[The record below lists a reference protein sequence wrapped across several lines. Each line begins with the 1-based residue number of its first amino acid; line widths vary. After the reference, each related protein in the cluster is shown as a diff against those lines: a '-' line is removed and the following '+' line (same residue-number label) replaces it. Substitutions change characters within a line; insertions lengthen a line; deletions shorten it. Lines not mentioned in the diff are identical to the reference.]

1 MARPSAI
8 WSEAARGDGI
18 LRLGGNYT
26 ADNATELEGALSE
39 ALKHGPEATAFR
51 ADFRIDCAGLG
62 ALDTVGAWLIHRAQL
77 DLAER
82 GDVTLVG
89 LRRDQTHLIAEVA
102 HAYERRSEVPE
113 RPVGAYPWLADIGEA
128 VVAAGR
134 DVVNGVV
141 FLGLVM
147 AASWR
152 LVRGRA
158 KLRPAAVVTQLER
171 VAMRGVP
178 IIALISFL
186 VGAIIAQQSIFQLEK
201 FGQAH
206 FVADLV
212 GVLVLRELAVLLT
225 SIMVA
230 GRSGSAFTAELGSM
244 KMREE
249 VDALQ
254 TMGIDPIEVLVL
266 PRILALL
273 VGLPLLT
280 FLSAMSAVA
289 GAALVANLYG
299 GISLDI
305 FFARV
310 QNIIGINTF
319 MVGMY
324 KAPFMAL
331 VIGLIAC
338 IEGFA
343 VRGSA
348 ESLGSHTTA
357 SVVKSIFV
365 VIVVDGLFAMFF
377 ASIRY

>member
-1 MARPSAI
+1 M
-8 WSEAARGDGI
+8 
-18 LRLGGNYT
+18 
-26 ADNATELEGALSE
+26 
-39 ALKHGPEATAFR
+39 
-51 ADFRIDCAGLG
+51 
-62 ALDTVGAWLIHRAQL
+62 
-77 DLAER
+77 
-82 GDVTLVG
+82 
-89 LRRDQTHLIAEVA
+89 
-102 HAYERRSEVPE
+102 
-113 RPVGAYPWLADIGEA
+113 
-128 VVAAGR
+128 
-134 DVVNGVV
+134 
-141 FLGLVM
+141 
-147 AASWR
+147 
-152 LVRGRA
+152 
-158 KLRPAAVVTQLER
+158 
-171 VAMRGVP
+171 
-178 IIALISFL
+178 
-186 VGAIIAQQSIFQLEK
+186 GAIIAQQSIFQLQR

-225 SIMVA
+225 AIMVA

-254 TMGIDPIEVLVL
+254 TMGLDPVEVLVL
-266 PRILALL
+266 PRIIALL
-273 VGLPLLT
+273 IGLPLLT
-280 FLSAMSAVA
+280 FVSSMSAMA
-289 GAALVANLYG
+289 GAALVADIYG
-299 GISLDI
+299 GISFEI

-310 QNIIGINTF
+310 QNIIGMNTF

>member
-8 WSEAARGDGI
+8 WGDGLRGGGV
-18 LRLGGNYT
+18 LRLSGAWT
-26 ADNATELEGALSE
+26 ADHAAELESAL
-39 ALKHGPEATAFR
+39 ATAMKSLQ
-51 ADFRIDCAGLG
+51 AGAEDAHFRIDCAGLLS
-62 ALDTVGAWLIHRAQL
+62 LDTVGAWLIHRARL
-77 DLAER
+77 TLGEK
-82 GDVTLVG
+82 GEVTLVG
-89 LRRDQTHLIAEVA
+89 LKRDQTHLIAEVA
-102 HAYERRSEVPE
+102 QAEIPPE
-113 RPVGAYPWLADIGEA
+113 GPPRPTGAYPLLVDIGEA
-128 VVAAGR
+128 VVNAGK
-134 DVVNGVV
+134 DVSNGVT
-141 FLGLVM
+141 FFGSVM
-147 AASWR
+147 AALAR
-152 LVRGRA
+152 LALGRA

-178 IIALISFL
+178 IIVLISFL
-186 VGAIIAQQSIFQLEK
+186 VGAIIAQQSIFQLQR
-201 FGQAH
+201 FGQPH
-206 FVADLV
+206 LVADLV

-225 SIMVA
+225 AIMVA

-254 TMGIDPIEVLVL
+254 TMGLDPVEVLVL
-266 PRILALL
+266 PRIIALL
-273 VGLPLLT
+273 IGLPLLT
-280 FLSAMSAVA
+280 FVSSMAAMA
-289 GAALVANLYG
+289 GAALVADIYG
-299 GISLDI
+299 GISFEI
-305 FFARV
+305 FFARI
-310 QNIIGINTF
+310 QNIIGMNTF

>member
-8 WSEAARGDGI
+8 WGDAARGSGI
-18 LRLGGNYT
+18 LRLSGTWT
-26 ADNATELEGALSE
+26 ADHASDLEAALDT
-39 ALKHGPEATAFR
+39 ALKQGSAAAP
-51 ADFRIDCAGLG
+51 FRIDCAGIV
-62 ALDTVGAWLIHRAQL
+62 ALDTLGAWLIHRAR
-77 DLAER
+77 LALSER
-82 GDVTLVG
+82 GEVSLAG
-89 LRRDQTHLIAEVA
+89 LKRDQTHLIDEVA
-102 HAYERRSEVPE
+102 QARMP
-113 RPVGAYPWLADIGEA
+113 PAGPPKATGAYPLLVDIGEA
-128 VVAAGR
+128 VIDAGKDVSKGVTFFGSVIAALGR
-134 DVVNGVV
+134 LI
-141 FLGLVM
+141 LG
-147 AASWR
+147 R
-152 LVRGRA
+152 VR
-158 KLRPAAVVTQLER
+158 LRPAAVITQLDR
-171 VAMRGVP
+171 VALRGVP

-186 VGAIIAQQSIFQLEK
+186 VGAIIAQQSIFQLQR
-201 FGQAH
+201 FGQPH

-254 TMGIDPIEVLVL
+254 TMGLDPVEVLVL

-273 VGLPLLT
+273 IGLPLLT
-280 FLSAMSAVA
+280 FVSSMSAIA
-289 GAALVANLYG
+289 GAALVADIYG
-299 GISLDI
+299 GISMEI

-310 QNIIGINTF
+310 QNIIGMNTF

-331 VIGLIAC
+331 VIGVIAC